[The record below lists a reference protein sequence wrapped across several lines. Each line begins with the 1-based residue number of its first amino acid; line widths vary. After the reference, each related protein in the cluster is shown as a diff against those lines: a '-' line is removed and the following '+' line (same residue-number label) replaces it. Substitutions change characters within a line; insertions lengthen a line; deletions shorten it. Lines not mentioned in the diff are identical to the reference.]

1 VHGQLSRYCLHCN
14 LLRLLGDSEPRS
26 KIITGLNMGEKSS
39 AVRMVVL
46 IAIMAQIGLYV
57 PATAVRPSMLDSVL
71 TRMGGTYISRK

>member
-1 VHGQLSRYCLHCN
+1 
-14 LLRLLGDSEPRS
+14 
-26 KIITGLNMGEKSS
+26 MGEKSS

-71 TRMGGTYISRK
+71 TRMGGMYISRK